1 MNELGNPFLEMTS
14 AVAFNCHGCL
24 YRSRY
29 HNRPGAWVTLHMP
42 NATTGKA
49 QPVRAQIRFVRLPAS
64 PKELYQVGVELEN
77 PANVW
82 GIQSPPED
90 WMSFAGTVADGPAI
104 EKSSGLR
111 VVSESEAPRQG
122 GSENGGAALLE
133 PAGAPSA
140 GNPVRV
146 IVSSEQL
153 LQRLEGKLRQ
163 AAEKAVDS
171 AMSARFGAAV
181 NQAAKAIDEFSQS
194 SVRKVQKQYE
204 QYREQ
209 MVISARDQ
217 FLSRVQADLAAGR
230 GAPGTAG
237 GNVAQPRRGGWPA
250 LGGERGAGCEPA
262 VAEAERSLQKAAHAG
277 AVRVCRASGRDCQP
291 DGSANLSEQNG
302 SSGRAADRA
311 PERAIAEYLERGG
324 KTAADENR

>member
-42 NATTGKA
+42 NITTGKA

-64 PKELYQVGVELEN
+64 PKELYQVGVELEK

-111 VVSESEAPRQG
+111 VVSESEAPRKG
-122 GSENGGAALLE
+122 ASENGGAATRS

-146 IVSSEQL
+146 IVSSDQL

-171 AMSARFGAAV
+171 AVSARLGAAV
-181 NQAAKAIDEFSQS
+181 NQAARAIGEFSQS
-194 SVRKVQKQYE
+194 SVRKVQKEYE

-209 MVISARDQ
+209 MVVSARDE
-217 FLSRVQADLAAGR
+217 FLGRVQADLAAAEERLEQRVETLLSRAEELGR
-230 GAPGTAG
+230 RWEASA
-237 GNVAQPRRGGWPA
+237 AQ
-250 LGGERGAGCEPA
+250 LEPA
-262 VAEAERSLQKAAHAG
+262 VAEAERSLQK
-277 AVRVCRASGRDCQP
+277 
-291 DGSANLSEQNG
+291 
-302 SSGRAADRA
+302 
-311 PERAIAEYLERGG
+311 
-324 KTAADENR
+324 TAQRKQYELQR